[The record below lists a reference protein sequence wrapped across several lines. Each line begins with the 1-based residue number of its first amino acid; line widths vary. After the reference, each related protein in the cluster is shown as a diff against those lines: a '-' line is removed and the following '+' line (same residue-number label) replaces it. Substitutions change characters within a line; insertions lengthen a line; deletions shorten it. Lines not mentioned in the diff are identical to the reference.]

1 MLTRRGFLASS
12 LAASGLGLYP
22 VGIEPLLVTMVTRYR
37 VAPQVWPAGL
47 KLNVAVL
54 ADIHACEPWM
64 TVERIEAIVH
74 ATNALNADVTVLLGD
89 YVAGHK
95 KITGIVP
102 DQAWAR
108 ALARLRAPLGVY
120 AILGNHD
127 WWADPVAQTLGHG
140 PIAARKA
147 LESVGVPVF
156 ENDRIRLSKDGRSF
170 WLVGLGDQL
179 AFYGPR
185 ALSLGRSGVDD
196 LTHALAGIPA
206 EDPVILM
213 VHEPDIFPQVPNR
226 VAITLAGHT
235 HGGQVRILGYAPLAP
250 SPLSRRY
257 LYGQFFEQGRRL
269 IVSGG
274 LGCSWWPVRFG
285 APPEIVLVEI
295 GASDDAGRLAT

>member
-1 MLTRRGFLASS
+1 MLLSFCSTTTSVGSGSSALDYVSPCPKSPKNSGFLDM
-12 LAASGLGLYP
+12 LAQLQA
-22 VGIEPLLVTMVTRYR
+22 
-37 VAPQVWPAGL
+37 QN
-47 KLNVAVL
+47 KNF
-54 ADIHACEPWM
+54 
-64 TVERIEAIVH
+64 
-74 ATNALNADVTVLLGD
+74 
-89 YVAGHK
+89 
-95 KITGIVP
+95 
-102 DQAWAR
+102 DQATATAQKAMEINPEDGDAV
-108 ALARLRAPLGVY
+108 ALYAALQVQGKQTANAIGVWEQWLKTHPNNAGVY

-147 LESVGVPVF
+147 LESVGVPVL

-170 WLVGLGDQL
+170 WLAGLGDQL

-196 LTHALAGIPA
+196 LAHALVGIPA
-206 EDPVILM
+206 EDPVILL
-213 VHEPDIFPQVPNR
+213 VHEPDIFPQVPDR

-257 LYGQFFEQGRRL
+257 LYGQFLEQGRRL